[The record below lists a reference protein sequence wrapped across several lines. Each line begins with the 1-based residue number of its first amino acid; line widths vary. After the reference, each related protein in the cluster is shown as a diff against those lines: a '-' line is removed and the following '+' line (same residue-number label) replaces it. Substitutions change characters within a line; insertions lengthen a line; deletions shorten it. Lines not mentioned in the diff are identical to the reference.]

1 MCYVLTGGG
10 AKATKTIVKEY
21 KGEAMSNVM
30 KSYIDEPGSTQTV
43 ELSL

>member
-21 KGEAMSNVM
+21 KGEAMSNGM
-30 KSYIDEPGSTQTV
+30 KNYIGSPKTMG
-43 ELSL
+43 LS